1 MFDRLPSILLTE
13 NRQLTTSS
21 AADPPL
27 ILSPHKMAPTQIH
40 QNPACP
46 VCACRLTIKKG
57 VRRNRL
63 QVLQVFRCTEC
74 LHRFTGAAGK
84 NKTYPLHLILETV
97 STFNLGYSLTETQR
111 VMRRRYHREIPER
124 TISSWLNEYRP
135 LSTYSRLRL
144 ACRKLFRPETLIR
157 SHTFHHQQ
165 VYRFQLHQAKLNL
178 LTGRTALP
186 AAHDFADIASL
197 KKYLA
202 SIETHFP
209 HQLFQTTG
217 QRSSKFPIEL
227 EAPIAR
233 KENHATRTAALV
245 LPTSPN
251 NKKRHE
257 TLQRFMLINDSVTIA
272 VEVPV
277 FLTKDDI
284 GYYRSRGFGLEFD
297 STVITG
303 HIDFLQI
310 RNGHIHI
317 LDYKPEARNETH
329 AHVQLTIYALAL
341 ARRASLPLKLFK
353 CGWFDERDY
362 FEFFPLQAVF
372 PNPNNLIEGRSLSLH
387 GGFTK
392 MRGEQ

>member
-1 MFDRLPSILLTE
+1 
-13 NRQLTTSS
+13 
-21 AADPPL
+21 
-27 ILSPHKMAPTQIH
+27 MAPTQIH

-46 VCACRLTIKKG
+46 VCACKLTIKKG

-84 NKTYPLHLILETV
+84 NKTYPLKIILETV

-124 TISSWLNEYRP
+124 TISSWLKEYRP

-144 ACRKLFRPETLIR
+144 AGRKLFRPETLIG

-178 LTGRTALP
+178 LTEPTALP

-202 SIETHFP
+202 NIEAGH
-209 HQLFQTTG
+209 
-217 QRSSKFPIEL
+217 RSSKFPAEL
-227 EAPIAR
+227 QPPITR
-233 KENHATRTAALV
+233 KENHATRAAALA
-245 LPTSPN
+245 LPTSPD
-251 NKKRHE
+251 NKRRHE
-257 TLQRFMLINDSVTIA
+257 TLQRFLLINDSVTVA

-277 FLTKDDI
+277 FLTKEDI
-284 GYYRSRGFGLEFD
+284 VYYRTRGFDLDFESD
-297 STVITG
+297 VITG

-310 RNGHIHI
+310 RNGYIHI
-317 LDYKPEARNETH
+317 LDYKPEARQETH

-341 ARRASLPLKLFK
+341 ARRTNLPLKFFK
-353 CGWFDERDY
+353 CGWFDEKDY
-362 FEFFPLQAVF
+362 FEFLPLQGVY
-372 PNPNNLIEGRSLSLH
+372 RRRVS
-387 GGFTK
+387 
-392 MRGEQ
+392 R

>member
-1 MFDRLPSILLTE
+1 ML
-13 NRQLTTSS
+13 
-21 AADPPL
+21 
-27 ILSPHKMAPTQIH
+27 PTQTQ

-46 VCACRLTIKKG
+46 TCACKLTVKKG

-84 NKTYPLHLILETV
+84 NKTYPLKIILESI
-97 STFNLGYSLTETQR
+97 STFKLGYSLTETQR

-124 TISSWLNEYRP
+124 TISSWLNEYRS

-144 ACRKLFRPETLIR
+144 AGRKLFRPEILIR

-165 VYRFQLHQAKLNL
+165 VYRFQLHLAKLEI
-178 LTGRTALP
+178 LTQPNAQLAVHNRT
-186 AAHDFADIASL
+186 DITPL
-197 KKYLA
+197 KQYLA
-202 SIETHFP
+202 SIETHFL
-209 HQLFQTTG
+209 HRLFQATG
-217 QRSSKFPIEL
+217 HRSSKFPAEL
-227 EAPIAR
+227 RPPIVR

-257 TLQRFMLINDSVTIA
+257 TLQRFMLVNDSVTIA
-272 VEVPV
+272 AEVPV

-284 GYYRSRGFGLEFD
+284 GYYRSRDFDLEFD
-297 STVITG
+297 SAVITG

-317 LDYKPEARNETH
+317 LDYKPEARKETH

-341 ARRASLPLKLFK
+341 ARRASLPLRLFK
-353 CGWFDERDY
+353 CGWFDEKDY

-372 PNPNNLIEGRSLSLH
+372 PNPDNLVEERSLSLH

-392 MRGEQ
+392 MKGEQQTNPAHIG